1 MSGEQDDLFGNL
13 ELDDI
18 ERDFLNE
25 TKSDEQDDH
34 VASGELT
41 PELDA
46 MRRAAE
52 RDTIYFARNILDLT
66 TSKIEWEEIVDGQ
79 KKKFG
84 EKRDG
89 PEYGINDLGPHKQM
103 AELLNSGPGALH
115 LEAPRDSYK
124 STLCLAWLA
133 QQIVKDPNVRILY
146 LMDTKKEAIKKY
158 TLIRNWLTTKPMIKK
173 LWPWLD
179 IDHGG
184 RVGGMFTVLGR
195 TDSSISDPTC
205 EASGVDSDFT
215 GSHRDIIVMDDPVN
229 FQNIKTKEGIEK
241 VRSVFDAVQHLLD
254 PGSTLVVIGTR
265 YGDSDL
271 YNDILTEMREE
282 FEVLVLDCGMKLVQ
296 DAESKLWTLEGTPS
310 FKHLNESVLL
320 TKLRRT
326 NHMEF
331 SAQYLNKCLA
341 ANLQIFFREQFQP
354 IAWDAPFM
362 SKLRYYLLTD
372 TATTA
377 SEDGCFTSL
386 AMVGL
391 DAADNA
397 YLVDLKVGRW
407 PPYQVVSTIC
417 DMYEHWAFEK
427 QCKVAKVLFERV
439 SLNAVFMP
447 ILESEMLRRQLRM
460 RLEWTERRSAD
471 PNKLQ
476 RIQASSGRFE
486 RRGFFVA
493 NTVERYFHDGT
504 RTRELWNPAGFVG
517 ENGVRLPSGELV
529 DQYIRFPVGKYV
541 DIPDCL
547 GDLDAMN
554 REGRRICAG
563 SGSRSQIREELLKHA
578 TPSQLM
584 LQPTKFKKTY
594 EGSMLGGNRI
604 AALHSRIQGRRIG

>member
-1 MSGEQDDLFGNL
+1 MAAEQDDLFGGFD
-13 ELDDI
+13 LDSV
-18 ERDFLNE
+18 EEEFVRDAVATE
-25 TKSDEQDDH
+25 DDH
-34 VASGELT
+34 TDSGELT
-41 PELDA
+41 PELEA
-46 MRRAAE
+46 MRRSAE
-52 RDTIYFARNILDLT
+52 RDTIYFARNVLGLT
-66 TSKIEWEEIVDGQ
+66 KSKIEWTEIVDGKE
-79 KKKFG
+79 KKRG
-84 EKRDG
+84 EVREG
-89 PEYGINDLGPHKQM
+89 PEYGINDLGPHKDM
-103 AELLNSGPGALH
+103 AALLNSGPGALH

-146 LMDTKKEAIKKY
+146 LMDTKKESIKKY
-158 TLIRNWLTTKPMIKK
+158 TLLRNWLTKSPMIKK

-179 IDHGG
+179 IDYGG
-184 RVGGMFTVLGR
+184 RASGLFTVLGR
-195 TDSSISDPTC
+195 TDASISDPTC

-271 YNDILTEMREE
+271 YNDILTEMRDE
-282 FEVLVLDCGMKLVQ
+282 FEILVLDCGMKLIQ
-296 DAESKLWTLEGTPS
+296 DDESKVWKLEGTPS
-310 FKHLNESVLL
+310 FKHLNETVLY

-354 IAWDAPFM
+354 IPWEPGFM
-362 SKLRYYLLTD
+362 RKLRYYLLTD

-386 AMVGL
+386 AVVGL

-407 PPYQVVSTIC
+407 PPYQVVSKIC
-417 DMYEHWAFEK
+417 DMFEHWSFEK
-427 QCKVAKVLFERV
+427 QCKISKVLFERV
-439 SLNAVFMP
+439 SLNAVFLP
-447 ILESEMLRRQLRM
+447 ILESEMHTRQIRM
-460 RLEWTERRSAD
+460 RLVWTERRAAD

-486 RRGFFVA
+486 RRGFYVV
-493 NTVERYFHDGT
+493 NTVDRYFHDGT
-504 RTRELWNPAGFVG
+504 RTRELWNPAGYVG
-517 ENGVRLPSGELV
+517 EDGVRLPSGELV

-547 GDLDAMN
+547 GDLDAVD
-554 REGRRICAG
+554 RDGRRICAG
-563 SGSRSQIREELLKHA
+563 AGSRSDLRDEMLKHA
-578 TPSQLM
+578 TPTRLM
-584 LQPTKFKKTY
+584 LEPTKFKPTYHGKT
-594 EGSMLGGNRI
+594 MLGGNRTT
-604 AALHSRIQGRRIG
+604 ALHARIQGRTG